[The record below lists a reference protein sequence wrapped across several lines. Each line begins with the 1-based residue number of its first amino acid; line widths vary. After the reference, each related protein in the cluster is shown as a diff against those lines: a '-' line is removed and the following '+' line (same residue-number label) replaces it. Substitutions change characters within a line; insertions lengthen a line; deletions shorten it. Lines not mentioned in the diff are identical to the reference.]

1 MKTLAIVLALIGMC
15 CFGGSRG
22 YAAPVRSVSKSISF
36 ARKHGWFKKVCPD
49 CDGTGG
55 CSTWYGG
62 WEPCER
68 CGGSGKVSRTWLF
81 VVVGVVVVFAIVA
94 EFDKKK

>member
-1 MKTLAIVLALIGMC
+1 MKTVSALQRIRKVFKMKANVVAVTLLGVC
-15 CFGGSRG
+15 CLGFPMTAVSARSLYPVSR
-22 YAAPVRSVSKSISF
+22 SISC
-36 ARKHGWFKKVCPD
+36 ASKKGWFKKVCPD

-68 CGGSGKVSRTWLF
+68 CGGIYEMKY
-81 VVVGVVVVFAIVA
+81 A
-94 EFDKKK
+94 KM